1 MISSPWQAGDGLR
14 AYQGKIDL
22 RGIQDPDFG
31 MTKLN
36 GEWEFSWLQGPEKGI
51 ENHSVEFIGVPG
63 SWTNE
68 SKSNQTYPK
77 FGYGIYRLKV
87 FLPEIWKKK
96 ILSVSLGAIA
106 SAYRIKINEQIIGEC
121 GTPGIDPDSIVSRIE
136 PRDFLFL
143 RTKMKFK
150 SRFLFLIIL
159 LRCLEFYFPFLSGL
173 LIPLAFQKRFHCF
186 LIYSL
191 LVVF

>member
-87 FLPEIWKKK
+87 F
-96 ILSVSLGAIA
+96 
-106 SAYRIKINEQIIGEC
+106 
-121 GTPGIDPDSIVSRIE
+121 
-136 PRDFLFL
+136 FL
-143 RTKMKFK
+143 RYGKRKFY
-150 SRFLFLIIL
+150 L
-159 LRCLEFYFPFLSGL
+159 CL
-173 LIPLAFQKRFHCF
+173 
-186 LIYSL
+186 
-191 LVVF
+191 